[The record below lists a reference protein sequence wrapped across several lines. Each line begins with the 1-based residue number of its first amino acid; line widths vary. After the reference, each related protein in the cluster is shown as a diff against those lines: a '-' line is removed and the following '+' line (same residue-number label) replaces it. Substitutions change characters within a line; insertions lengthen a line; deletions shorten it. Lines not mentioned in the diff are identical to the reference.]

1 MQSILVAGLPFVIL
15 TILLS
20 HVRLIN
26 ALKLPC
32 KYHHRVQIVC
42 CHTSGEIP
50 FNERFNIY
58 LKNQS
63 LPMPTPKSDAEA
75 EYVKFELTALRA
87 KEAFERQ
94 IISAK
99 EAYEREKAFALE
111 AFEREKKLLMDKIA
125 FEEKRAY
132 KWRGTVILVA
142 LILGGSISISIYYGA
157 VNFGAAVIT
166 PKFREQLSCSW
177 KELKKAISEIR
188 IFRFG

>member
-32 KYHHRVQIVC
+32 KYHHRLQIVC

-50 FNERFNIY
+50 FNERFNMY

-63 LPMPTPKSDAEA
+63 LPMPMPKSDADA
-75 EYVKFELTALRA
+75 EYFKFELTKLRA
-87 KEAFERQ
+87 T
-94 IISAK
+94 
-99 EAYEREKAFALE
+99 E

>member
-132 KWRGTVILVA
+132 KWRRTVILVA
-142 LILGGSISISIYYGA
+142 LILGGSFYYGVA
-157 VNFGAAVIT
+157 NIGRGTIT
-166 PKFREQLSCSW
+166 PKFREQLSSSW

-188 IFRFG
+188 IFRLK